1 MWGEQSLKRATNS
14 NALPPSPN
22 LGSQARKSN
31 LLLIMPKQSSVNF
44 AGSSDLNEEDYRSF
58 LPLPGAAG
66 QIQLW
71 QFLLELLD
79 SPHKFKE
86 IIVWEGIFTSL
97 SLHLNVCSYSDVQGF
112 QSRVNFVCWTRM
124 RLRESGETRNQR
136 RI

>member
-1 MWGEQSLKRATNS
+1 M
-14 NALPPSPN
+14 
-22 LGSQARKSN
+22 
-31 LLLIMPKQSSVNF
+31 F

-97 SLHLNVCSYSDVQGF
+97 DLNVCSYSDVQGS
-112 QSRVNFVCWTRM
+112 QLRVNFVCWTRT